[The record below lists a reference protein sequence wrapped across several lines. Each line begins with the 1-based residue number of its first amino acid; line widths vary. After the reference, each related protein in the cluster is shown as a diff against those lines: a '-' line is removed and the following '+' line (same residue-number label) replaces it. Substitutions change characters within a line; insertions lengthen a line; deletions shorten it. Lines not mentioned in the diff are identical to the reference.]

1 MKRVILAS
9 DTIPF
14 GSDCPFQ
21 QSTDTSYYDNFLN
34 ERDLEYMRKSKNR
47 DGEVV
52 MMSPS
57 EYYKEC
63 AENVFENS
71 SVASLKAQRN
81 ADSDLIR
88 QYQEDM
94 KNGDKFPLCY
104 INYADS
110 SQEGL
115 HRMMA
120 AGNVYGW
127 DTKFPVLVVDAVDT
141 RQEELNRIWRY
152 FNEAVYDAEDYTYSS
167 NNWEQEFVEEVEYQ
181 MEHRL
186 GEHHDVVI
194 VYRRTEQESEEY
206 GGYAIDIALKEFQD
220 IMHPITVFT
229 PKLKDPE
236 GESDDFNIDDDDLL
250 LDLDIDEWLAELE
263 NSRRNKE

>member
-1 MKRVILAS
+1 MYKR
-9 DTIPF
+9 
-14 GSDCPFQ
+14 Q
-21 QSTDTSYYDNFLN
+21 
-34 ERDLEYMRKSKNR
+34 
-47 DGEVV
+47 
-52 MMSPS
+52 
-57 EYYKEC
+57 
-63 AENVFENS
+63 AENVYENS
-71 SVASLKAQRN
+71 SVARLKAQRN
-81 ADSDLIR
+81 VDSDLIR

-110 SQEGL
+110 AQEGL

-127 DTKFPVLVVDAVDT
+127 DTKFPVLIVNTVDT

-152 FNEAVYDAEDYTYSS
+152 WNDAVYEAEDYTYSS

-186 GEHHDVVI
+186 GEHHDVAI

-236 GESDDFNIDDDDLL
+236 ESDEFDIDDDDLL
-250 LDLDIDEWLAELE
+250 SDLDIEEWEELLFG
-263 NSRRNKE
+263 KH